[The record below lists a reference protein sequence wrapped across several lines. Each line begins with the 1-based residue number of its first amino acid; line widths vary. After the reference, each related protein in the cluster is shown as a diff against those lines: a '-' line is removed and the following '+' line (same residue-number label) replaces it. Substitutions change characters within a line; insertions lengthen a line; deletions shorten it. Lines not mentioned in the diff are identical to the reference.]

1 MPSYKITAPDGKS
14 YKVTVP
20 EGGTEQDAL
29 NHFKSQFQAQ
39 PETKVESDPYKA
51 TAQKQSNVTDKNF
64 ALAKR
69 LLNSPIGGI
78 IRGIRDIPD
87 AGAEMLVTGL
97 NAIAPKGTAFD
108 KFTENELNKVR
119 GINKAAE
126 TDYRQNWRDG
136 EDIGFDGGR
145 LTGNIVASALIPGAS
160 TYTGSAAIGG
170 GLGMLN
176 ADENSKLDN
185 AILGA
190 AGGVAG
196 NAIGRGI
203 SSLFKPVPRLPS
215 ETRDAAVKTAESLGM
230 KLTPGDKTQ
239 SLALQQ
245 IEAVLSRTPGGA
257 GIFDRAKDLNQK
269 ALNKIA
275 AQTIGENADELSAP
289 VIAKAAD
296 RINKTFNELSAKSN
310 VTLTDSFN
318 GLIQKLKN
326 TNDALGPFRNP
337 QVDNLIEKSAALAQ
351 MKQIPGNVYQ
361 TIRSELT
368 SSADDAFRSGNS
380 GAGRALKDIR
390 NALDDA
396 AKNGLS
402 KADQELWDT
411 VRKQY
416 AHLNTLV
423 KGNVV
428 SKGNVNPA
436 LVKNEMIKF
445 NNKLYKSGK
454 NESPLAAIG
463 NVAENFKQMVPNSGT
478 PEQTLMRQMMFG
490 NPLTGLPITG
500 AANLY
505 SRLYM
510 SQPVQNYLTKGIVDL
525 SPELQR
531 ALALSGALSG
541 ASLGSTANQ

>member
-1 MPSYKITAPDGKS
+1 MRTYKITGPDGKEYS
-14 YKVTVP
+14 IDGP
-20 EGGTEQDAL
+20 EGATREQVIAKIQERL
-29 NHFKSQFQAQ
+29 AKQSA
-39 PETKVESDPYKA
+39 PIESDPYKA
-51 TAQKQSNVTDKNF
+51 TARKQSTLQN
-64 ALAKR
+64 LA
-69 LLNSPIGGI
+69 
-78 IRGIRDIPD
+78 
-87 AGAEMLVTGL
+87 AGAGGGLYGLYLGAKQMLGKATPQEIEDHRKAMEGL
-97 NAIAPKGTAFD
+97 RSTTSGTVGEFAGNVAGALPAAF
-108 KFTENELNKVR
+108 
-119 GINKAAE
+119 
-126 TDYRQNWRDG
+126 
-136 EDIGFDGGR
+136 
-145 LTGNIVASALIPGAS
+145 IPGAN
-160 TYTGSAAIGG
+160 TYVGSALIGG
-170 GLGMLN
+170 GLGALRPTMP
-176 ADENSKLDN
+176 EESKVDN

-245 IEAVLSRTPGGA
+245 IEAVLSRTPGGS

-275 AQTIGENADELSAP
+275 AQTIGENTDELSAP

-310 VTLTDSFN
+310 VKLTDSFN
-318 GLIQKLKN
+318 GLIEKLKN

-337 QVDNLIEKSAALAQ
+337 QVDSLIEKSTALAQ